1 MIRSVASASA
11 KNKSRHS
18 DLAQGCTGDFR
29 AMHLADRLGKL
40 CIRMTQNWLGMAQ
53 ASCGCIWVNLGKF
66 AGSTCSTTEEYGR
79 IYNDVH
85 LLHGPTMLP
94 WPISQGANILIL
106 KPPAAC
112 LASALVDMRC
122 IIWFVS
128 KGITQKTFA
137 VLGVLPGAAI
147 IPAVAYG

>member
-1 MIRSVASASA
+1 
-11 KNKSRHS
+11 
-18 DLAQGCTGDFR
+18 
-29 AMHLADRLGKL
+29 MH
-40 CIRMTQNWLGMAQ
+40 
-53 ASCGCIWVNLGKF
+53 LGKF

-79 IYNDVH
+79 ICNDVH

-122 IIWFVS
+122 VIWLVS
-128 KGITQKTFA
+128 KGITQKTFAMRMNIA

-147 IPAVAYG
+147 IPAVA